1 MDKANFGC
9 MGRWGAARHQDIDVI
24 IFFFLIVLGH
34 FLLSS

>member
-1 MDKANFGC
+1 MDKANSGGT
-9 MGRWGAARHQDIDVI
+9 GRWGAPRHQDIDVI